1 MGLRNS
7 ESSPCLFVGHLVSS
21 EPPIYVGNYVD
32 DIIYFSPR
40 DRVERE
46 FESRLSTIGSVDF
59 MGQVTQF
66 LGIEFTWKYSPDGCL
81 SVSLTQ
87 QSFVEALLESLN
99 IVVASTSFYTSP
111 YRSGISINSIP
122 HLNLPSTE
130 RDKLRL
136 KYQSLVGS
144 LNWLAHTTVQ
154 IYLL

>member
-7 ESSPCLFVGHLVSS
+7 ESSPCLFVGHLVSG
-21 EPPIYVGNYVD
+21 EPPIYVGIYVD

-99 IVVASTSFYTSP
+99 IDVASTSFYTSP